1 MDHKKYSMIEGS
13 SYYTLAEQILE
24 EPEIKFIFA
33 GVSEYIDELMNER
46 NNYNLAQNDKL
57 EFYEIFLNNSND
69 FYQEYLLDLNEF
81 KILSELEK
89 VDIIYCF
96 LKNELP
102 SWITDIIDYSNNEDN
117 EDNEDK
123 SNKNIEP
130 YDISKI
136 DITTSFY
143 QASYLYDRHDLGEL
157 ILSPDYQ
164 RNFVW
169 KAKQKSRL
177 IESMLIQIPLPIFYI
192 DARDE
197 DRWIVID
204 GLQRLTTIFKFINN
218 EFKLSN
224 LEYLQNLK
232 GKNFKSLDRKFQ
244 RRILECQLQCN
255 KIRPNT
261 PSNIAFNIFQR
272 INTLGT
278 TLEVQELRNAMYL
291 GKATKL
297 LKDLAESNEFNLII
311 GKNKSMKT
319 RKDDQATILRYLA
332 FKITDYPKYIKNN
345 DMNEFLSNTMQLI
358 NKMNDTDIKMIE
370 YTFINSMKKAYM
382 LFGNKAFR
390 KPNNFDQKPN
400 KSLFE
405 SISYTLDLYEY
416 DILEK
421 HKLEINNALYNLF
434 EDKEFIFKTS
444 VATNNPPNVHYRF
457 NKIKNIFL
465 NIIGN

>member
-1 MDHKKYSMIEGS
+1 MDFKDYSMIES
-13 SYYTLAEQILE
+13 HSYYTLAEQILE

-33 GVSEYIDELMNER
+33 GVVKYIDELLKEN
-46 NNYNLAQNDKL
+46 NNYNLNQDEIL

-69 FYQEYLLDLNEF
+69 FYQEYLFDLTEFNE
-81 KILSELEK
+81 LNELEK
-89 VDIIYCF
+89 VNIIYCF
-96 LKNELP
+96 LKKELP
-102 SWITDIIDYSNNEDN
+102 SWIIGLIDYSNDSEED
-117 EDNEDK
+117 DDK

-136 DITTSFY
+136 DIVTSFY
-143 QASYLYDRHDLGEL
+143 QASYLYDRYNLGEL
-157 ILSPDYQ
+157 VLSPDYQ

-169 KAKQKSRL
+169 NAKQKSRL
-177 IESMLIQIPLPIFYI
+177 IESMLIQIPLPIFYL

-224 LEYLQNLK
+224 LEYIKNLN
-232 GKNFKSLDRKFQ
+232 GINFKNLDRKFQ

-261 PSNIAFNIFQR
+261 PPNIAFNIFQR

-291 GKATKL
+291 GKSTIL
-297 LKDLAESNEFNLII
+297 LKKLAESEEFKLIVD
-311 GKNKSMKT
+311 KNKSMKI

-332 FKITDYPKYIKNN
+332 FKITDYSKYIKNN

-358 NKMNDTDIKMIE
+358 NNMNDLEIKLIE
-370 YTFINSMKKAYM
+370 NTFIHSMGKAYM
-382 LFGNKAFR
+382 LFNNKAFR

-400 KSLFE
+400 KALFE
-405 SISYTLDLYEY
+405 TISYTLDLYDYE
-416 DILEK
+416 ILEK
-421 HKLEINNALYNLF
+421 FKLEINNALNDLF
-434 EDKEFIFKTS
+434 RDKEFILKTS

-457 NKIKNIFL
+457 NKIKEIFS